1 MGVNPWQM
9 EQDVLEPRSG
19 FNFKRRV
26 HKLKIMAKGNLLIV
40 DDNKSILSA
49 LEILLSPEFQTVTTL
64 SDPNQI
70 PSEVRKR
77 DYNLVVLD
85 MNFNAGI
92 NTGNEGIY
100 WLGRIKETNPETSV
114 VMITAYGDVELTVKA
129 LKAGATDFV
138 LKPWDNAKLMATLK
152 SALQLNLSKME
163 VSQLK
168 EKEKGLKN
176 EINREQKF
184 IVGSS
189 PQLMHVLN
197 LVRKVAKTDAN
208 VLITGENGTGKEL
221 IAQEIHRLSNRSN
234 EILVSVDMGA
244 VTETLFES
252 ELFGHVKGAFT
263 DARESRPGK
272 FEVADK
278 GSLFLDEIGNLSFHL
293 QAKLLAAIQNRQIS
307 RIGSNQTVPVDI
319 RLICATNKNLESM
332 VRDGL
337 FREDLLYRINTIQIE
352 VPPLRE
358 RGKDVLVLADFF
370 LQKYA
375 SKYNKPGLKINQQAQ
390 EKLLKYSW
398 PGNIR
403 ELQHTVEKA
412 VILSENNILKPEDF
426 FMRPV
431 SSVQN
436 HATETT
442 LEEMEKRMIN
452 RAIEK
457 NNGNLS
463 AAAEQLGITRQTL
476 YNKMKRF
483 GQ

>member
-1 MGVNPWQM
+1 
-9 EQDVLEPRSG
+9 
-19 FNFKRRV
+19 
-26 HKLKIMAKGNLLIV
+26 MAKGNVLIV

-49 LEILLSPEFQTVTTL
+49 LEILLSPEFQSITTL

-70 PSEVRKR
+70 PSELRR
-77 DYNLVVLD
+77 NEYNLAILD
-85 MNFNAGI
+85 MNFKAGI

-100 WLGRIKETNPETSV
+100 WLTRIKETNPEISV

-138 LKPWDNAKLMATLK
+138 LKPWDNAKLLATLK
-152 SALQLNLSKME
+152 SALQLNLSKKE

-168 EKEKGLKN
+168 EKEKGLKS

-189 PQLMHVLN
+189 PQLMNVLS
-197 LVRKVAKTDAN
+197 LVRKVAKTEAN
-208 VLITGENGTGKEL
+208 VLITGENGSGKEL
-221 IAQEIHRLSNRSN
+221 IAQEIHRLSGRSG

-244 VTETLFES
+244 ITETLFES

-332 VRDGL
+332 VHEGL

-358 RGKDVLVLADFF
+358 RGTDILVLADFF
-370 LQKYA
+370 LKKYS
-375 SKYNKPGLKINQQAQ
+375 SKYNKPNLKINQQAQ
-390 EKLLKYSW
+390 DKLLGYLW

-403 ELQHTVEKA
+403 ELQHTIEKA
-412 VILSENNILKPEDF
+412 VILSDNHVLKPEDF

-431 SSVQN
+431 ASGKN
-436 HATETT
+436 ITPEIT
-442 LEEMEKRMIN
+442 LEEMERRMIN
-452 RAIEK
+452 LAIEK

-476 YNKMKRF
+476 YNKIKKS

>member
-1 MGVNPWQM
+1 
-9 EQDVLEPRSG
+9 
-19 FNFKRRV
+19 
-26 HKLKIMAKGNLLIV
+26 MAKGNILIV

-49 LEILLSPEFQTVTTL
+49 LDIMLTPEFQSVTTL
-64 SDPNQI
+64 SDPNLI
-70 PSEVRKR
+70 PTELRKN
-77 DYNLVVLD
+77 DYNLAILD
-85 MNFNAGI
+85 MNFKAGI

-100 WLGRIKETNPETSV
+100 WLGRIKETNPEISV

-138 LKPWDNAKLMATLK
+138 LKPWDNAKLLATVK
-152 SALQLNLSKME
+152 SAIQLNLSKKE
-163 VSQLK
+163 VVQLK
-168 EKEKGLKN
+168 EKEKGLKS

-189 PQLMHVLN
+189 IQLTQVLN

-221 IAQEIHRLSNRSN
+221 IAQEIHRLSNRAD

-244 VTETLFES
+244 ITETLFES

-263 DARESRPGK
+263 DARENRPGK

-293 QAKLLAAIQNRQIS
+293 QAKLLAAIQNRQVS

-332 VRDGL
+332 VLDGL

-358 RGKDVLVLADFF
+358 RGNDILVLAEFF
-370 LQKYA
+370 LRKYA
-375 SKYNKPGLKINQQAQ
+375 SKYNKPNLKINQQAQ
-390 EKLLKYSW
+390 DKLLKYQW

-403 ELQHTVEKA
+403 ELQHTIEKA
-412 VILSENNILKPEDF
+412 VILSESNLLKPEDF

-431 SSVQN
+431 QSGKN
-436 HATETT
+436 ITPELT

-452 RAIEK
+452 LAIDK

-463 AAAEQLGITRQTL
+463 AAADQLGVSRQTL
-476 YNKMKRF
+476 YNKIKKTV
-483 GQ
+483 Q

>member
-1 MGVNPWQM
+1 
-9 EQDVLEPRSG
+9 
-19 FNFKRRV
+19 
-26 HKLKIMAKGNLLIV
+26 MAKGNILIV

-49 LEILLSPEFQTVTTL
+49 LEILLAPEFQTVTTL

-70 PSEVRKR
+70 PTELRKKE
-77 DYNLVVLD
+77 YNLVILD

-100 WLGRIKETNPETSV
+100 WLSRIKETNPEISV

-129 LKAGATDFV
+129 LKTGATDFV
-138 LKPWDNAKLMATLK
+138 LKPWDNAKMMATLK
-152 SALQLNLSKME
+152 SALQLNLSKKE

-168 EKEKGLKN
+168 EKEKGLKS
-176 EINREQKF
+176 EINREQKY

-189 PQLMHVLN
+189 PQLMNVLN

-221 IAQEIHRLSNRSN
+221 IAQEIHRLSKRA
-234 EILVSVDMGA
+234 EEVLVSVDMGA
-244 VTETLFES
+244 ITETLFES
-252 ELFGHVKGAFT
+252 ELFGHVKGTFT
-263 DARESRPGK
+263 DAREKSPGE
-272 FEVADK
+272 FEVAAK

-332 VRDGL
+332 VHEGL
-337 FREDLLYRINTIQIE
+337 FREDLLYRINTIQVE

-358 RGKDVLVLADFF
+358 RGNDVLVLADFF
-370 LQKYA
+370 LKKYS
-375 SKYNKPGLKINQQAQ
+375 SKYNKPNLKINQQAQ
-390 EKLLKYSW
+390 DKLLKYAW

-412 VILSENNILKPEDF
+412 VILSENNVLKPEDF
-426 FMRPV
+426 FMRPILSGKNV
-431 SSVQN
+431 S
-436 HATETT
+436 TELT

-452 RAIEK
+452 LAIEK
-457 NNGNLS
+457 NGGNLS
-463 AAAEQLGITRQTL
+463 AAADQLGITRQTL
-476 YNKMKRF
+476 YNKIKKF
-483 GQ
+483 G

>member
-1 MGVNPWQM
+1 MT
-9 EQDVLEPRSG
+9 
-19 FNFKRRV
+19 
-26 HKLKIMAKGNLLIV
+26 KGNILIV
-40 DDNKSILSA
+40 DDNKNILSA
-49 LEILLSPEFQTVTTL
+49 LEILLTPEFQTVTL
-64 SDPNQI
+64 LPDPSQV
-70 PSEVRKR
+70 PSELRKR

-100 WLGRIKETNPETSV
+100 WLGRIREINPDISV

-129 LKAGATDFV
+129 LKAGASDFV
-138 LKPWDNAKLMATLK
+138 LKPWDNTKLIATLK
-152 SALQLNLSKME
+152 SALQLNLSKRE

-168 EKEKGLKN
+168 EKEKGLKT
-176 EINREQKF
+176 EMNREQKF

-221 IAQEIHRLSNRSN
+221 IAQEIHRLSNRAG
-234 EILVSVDMGA
+234 EVLVSVDMGA
-244 VTETLFES
+244 ITETLFES

-263 DARESRPGK
+263 DARENRAGK

-278 GSLFLDEIGNLSFHL
+278 GSLFLDEIGNLSIHL
-293 QAKLLAAIQNRQIS
+293 QAKLLAAIQNRQIA
-307 RIGSNQTVPVDI
+307 RIGSNQNIPVDI
-319 RLICATNKNLESM
+319 RLICATNRNLENM

-358 RGKDVLVLADFF
+358 RGNDVLVLADFF
-370 LQKYA
+370 LKKYA
-375 SKYNKPGLKINQQAQ
+375 LKYNKPGLKINQQAQ
-390 EKLLKYSW
+390 EKLQKYSW

-403 ELQHTVEKA
+403 ELQHTIEKA

-431 SSVQN
+431 VFVQN
-436 HATETT
+436 HQEDFT
-442 LEEMEKRMIN
+442 LEEMEKRMIS
-452 RAIEK
+452 RALER

-463 AAAEQLGITRQTL
+463 AAAQHLGITRQTL
-476 YNKMKRF
+476 YNKMKHF

>member
-1 MGVNPWQM
+1 
-9 EQDVLEPRSG
+9 
-19 FNFKRRV
+19 
-26 HKLKIMAKGNLLIV
+26 MAKGNILIV
-40 DDNKSILSA
+40 DDNMSILSA
-49 LEILLSPEFQTVTTL
+49 LEIFLTPEFQTVTTL
-64 SDPNQI
+64 SDSNQI
-70 PSEVRKR
+70 PTELRKK
-77 DYNLVVLD
+77 DYNLVLLD
-85 MNFNAGI
+85 MNFNAGV

-100 WLGRIKETNPETSV
+100 WLGRIKESNPEISV

-129 LKAGATDFV
+129 LKMGATDFF
-138 LKPWDNAKLMATLK
+138 LKPWDNSKLLATLK
-152 SALQLNLSKME
+152 SALQLNWSKKE

-168 EKEKGLKN
+168 EKEKFLKT

-189 PQLMHVLN
+189 PKLMQMLN
-197 LVRKVAKTDAN
+197 MVRKVARTDAN

-221 IAQEIHRLSNRSN
+221 IAHEIHRLSDRSQ
-234 EILVSVDMGA
+234 EVMVSVDMGA
-244 VTETLFES
+244 ITETLFES

-263 DARESRPGK
+263 DARENRPGK

-307 RIGSNQTVPVDI
+307 RIGSNQLIPVDI
-319 RLICATNKNLESM
+319 RLICATNKNLENM
-332 VRDGL
+332 VREGL

-358 RGKDVLVLADFF
+358 RGNDVLILTDFF
-370 LQKYA
+370 LKKYS

-390 EKLLKYSW
+390 DKLLKYSW

-412 VILSENNILKPEDF
+412 VILGEGNILKAEDF
-426 FMRPV
+426 FMRPLI
-431 SSVQN
+431 STKASE
-436 HATETT
+436 TEMT

-452 RAIEK
+452 LAIEK

-463 AAAEQLGITRQTL
+463 AAADQLGITRQTL
-476 YNKMKRF
+476 YNKIKKTA
-483 GQ
+483 Q